1 MRKFLRDRSKIIS
14 ISNILI
20 DRMFEKKK
28 KKSKDNNYIGTIVA
42 FRNRGTNVTIIK
54 LETTTFP

>member
-1 MRKFLRDRSKIIS
+1 
-14 ISNILI
+14 
-20 DRMFEKKK
+20 MFEKKK

>member
-20 DRMFEKKK
+20 DRMFEKEKK
-28 KKSKDNNYIGTIVA
+28 RKAK
-42 FRNRGTNVTIIK
+42 IIIT
-54 LETTTFP
+54 LVQS

>member
-20 DRMFEKKK
+20 DRMFEKEKK
-28 KKSKDNNYIGTIVA
+28 RKAK
-42 FRNRGTNVTIIK
+42 III
-54 LETTTFP
+54 TSVQS